1 MSFSGEVKEELGK
14 QMSHARNCQIAE
26 MAALLT
32 YCGRLEKTKGNLL
45 CLSFKTENS
54 DVLRKYFTLLRKTYN
69 IGTDT
74 LEEEAWSS
82 EQKGS
87 FSVFLR
93 NQSQVSDIVK
103 SIKWVDA
110 NGVVATDTDTVNEML
125 LRGTDAKRAFIR
137 GAYLAIGSMSD
148 PQKGY
153 HLEYVCISQNQA
165 EQLCA
170 LLNGFEVDAKIV
182 LRKKYYVVYIK
193 EGSSI
198 VDLLNIMEAHV
209 ALMNLENLRIEKE
222 IRNSINRRVNCETAN
237 ITKTI
242 NASAK
247 QLEDIELVR
256 DEYGFGKLPD
266 SLSEIAKMRLLHPDA
281 TLKELGELMDPPV
294 GKSGVNHRLRKLSEI
309 AQMVRDGS
317 KKEE

>member
-1 MSFSGEVKEELGK
+1 MSFSGEVKEELSK
-14 QMSHARNCQIAE
+14 QISHARNCQIAE
-26 MAALLT
+26 IAALLT
-32 YCGRLEKTKGNLL
+32 YCGHLERTKDGKF

-54 DVLRKYFTLLRKTYN
+54 DVLRKYFTLLKKTYN
-69 IGTDT
+69 IKTDT
-74 LEEEAWSS
+74 LEKEAENS

-87 FSVFLR
+87 FSVFMR
-93 NQSQVSDIVK
+93 EQNQVLDIVK
-103 SIKWVDA
+103 SVKWVDA
-110 NGVVATDTDTVNEML
+110 DGMIAAATDTVNEML
-125 LRGTDAKRAFIR
+125 LRGMDARRSFVR

-153 HLEYVCISQNQA
+153 HLEYVCISQKQA

-182 LRKKYYVVYIK
+182 LRKKYHVVYIK

-242 NASAK
+242 NASSK
-247 QLEDIELVR
+247 QLADIELLR
-256 DEYGFGKLPD
+256 DEYGLGKLPEG
-266 SLSEIAKMRLLHPDA
+266 LREMAEIRLLHPDA

-309 AQMVRDGS
+309 AGMVRDGS